1 MTLNINFFAM
11 MNSTNSSQLFNS
23 TTAQYLEG
31 LTAGSDGGPVDGGNS
46 GLRPTGFTPSRL
58 PQATEAYLMKYG
70 TFCVIPLNST
80 INMEYTTTRP
90 SVENT
95 LTYTGDGS
103 AADCIYIRTEYSR
116 FENCGVN
123 VVCTATNKTSSPVSV
138 NSLLLFG
145 NNAKSSG
152 YASYLTSISA
162 NWAKDEAATSAKLV
176 LLGGIN
182 LSSPVEIPVNG
193 TKQFVYTI
201 KGLQY
206 GKPSET
212 ATYFLNN
219 ASDQ

>member
-1 MTLNINFFAM
+1 M
-11 MNSTNSSQLFNS
+11 FNS
-23 TTAQYLEG
+23 TAAQYLEG
-31 LTAGSDGGPVDGGNS
+31 LTAGSDGGPVDSGNS
-46 GLRPTGFTPSRL
+46 GLRPTGFNPAQL

-145 NNAKSSG
+145 NNSNSSG
-152 YASYLTSISA
+152 RDTYLTSISA
-162 NWAKDEAATSAKLV
+162 NWAKDEAATSARLV

-206 GKPSET
+206 GKPSNT

>member
-11 MNSTNSSQLFNS
+11 MNSTNATQLFNS
-23 TTAQYLEG
+23 TSSQYLEG
-31 LTAGSDGGPVDGGNS
+31 LTAGSDGGNIRGGSS
-46 GLRPTGFTPSRL
+46 GLRPTGFDPGRL
-58 PQATEAYLMKYG
+58 PQATEPYLMKYG
-70 TFCVIPLNST
+70 CFCVIPLNST

-103 AADCIYIRTEYSR
+103 ATDCIYIQTEYSR

-145 NNAKSSG
+145 NNSQDSSI
-152 YASYLTSISA
+152 SSFITSIKA
-162 NWAKDEAATSAKLV
+162 NWTIDEAAPQSRLV

-182 LSSPVEIPVNG
+182 LSSPVEIPANG
-193 TKQFVYTI
+193 TKQFIYTI

-206 GKPSET
+206 GKPSAT

>member
-11 MNSTNSSQLFNS
+11 MNSTNASQLFNS
-23 TTAQYLEG
+23 NSAQYLEG
-31 LTAGSDGGPVDGGNS
+31 LTAGSDGGGIHEAK
-46 GLRPTGFTPSRL
+46 GLSVTGFNPEAL
-58 PQATEAYLMKYG
+58 PAATGSDLMRG
-70 TFCVIPLNST
+70 STFCVIPLNST
-80 INMEYTTTRP
+80 IDMEYTTTRP

-103 AADCIYIRTEYSR
+103 ATDCIYIQTEYSR

-123 VVCTATNKTSSPVSV
+123 VVCTATNKTSSPVSI

-145 NNAKSSG
+145 NNKNYAYGDANIKSFN
-152 YASYLTSISA
+152 A
-162 NWAKDEAATSAKLV
+162 NWAVDEAATGAAPV

-206 GKPSET
+206 GKPSAT

-219 ASDQ
+219 APDQ

>member
-11 MNSTNSSQLFNS
+11 MNSTNAAQLFSANRY
-23 TTAQYLEG
+23 QYLEG
-31 LTAGSDGGPVDGGNS
+31 LTAGSNGGQIHDTNALSATGFNPEGLSTSTGAYLIRGGN
-46 GLRPTGFTPSRL
+46 
-58 PQATEAYLMKYG
+58 
-70 TFCVIPLNST
+70 FCVIPLDST

-103 AADCIYIRTEYSR
+103 ATNCIYIQTEYSR

-145 NNAKSSG
+145 NNKDDAFG
-152 YASYLTSISA
+152 GANLTSISA
-162 NWAKDEAATSAKLV
+162 NWAKDEAATNATPV

-206 GKPSET
+206 GKPSAT

>member
-11 MNSTNSSQLFNS
+11 MNSTNATELFN
-23 TTAQYLEG
+23 ANRYQYLEG
-31 LTAGSDGGPVDGGNS
+31 LTAGSDGGQIHVANGLSSTGFNPEGLPTSTGSYLIRGGN
-46 GLRPTGFTPSRL
+46 
-58 PQATEAYLMKYG
+58 
-70 TFCVIPLNST
+70 FCVIPLDST

-103 AADCIYIRTEYSR
+103 ATDCIYIQTEYSR

-123 VVCTATNKTSSPVSV
+123 VVCTATNKTSSAVSV

-145 NNAKSSG
+145 NNNDDAYGGVNIKSFN
-152 YASYLTSISA
+152 A
-162 NWAKDEAATSAKLV
+162 NWAKDEEATAAVPV

-206 GKPSET
+206 GKPSAT

>member
-23 TTAQYLEG
+23 TATQYLEG
-31 LTAGSDGGPVDGGNS
+31 LTAGSDGGELHSTSNGLSKS
-46 GLRPTGFTPSRL
+46 GFNPAQLPAATDPYLITTGC
-58 PQATEAYLMKYG
+58 
-70 TFCVIPLNST
+70 FCVIPLNST
-80 INMEYTTTRP
+80 VDIEYTMTRP

-95 LTYTGDGS
+95 LTYSGDGS
-103 AADCIYIRTEYSR
+103 ATDCIYIRTEYSR

-145 NNAKSSG
+145 NNSNSSG
-152 YASYLTSISA
+152 SVAYVTSINA
-162 NWAKDEAATSAKLV
+162 NWAKDEAATMAKPV

-206 GKPSET
+206 GKPSRT

>member
-11 MNSTNSSQLFNS
+11 MNSTNATQLFNS
-23 TTAQYLEG
+23 NSSQYLEG
-31 LTAGSDGGPVDGGNS
+31 LTAGSDGGDTRADLGDA
-46 GLRPTGFTPSRL
+46 GFNPERL
-58 PQATEAYLMKYG
+58 SAATEPYLMKNS
-70 TFCVIPLNST
+70 TFCVIPLDST

-95 LTYTGDGS
+95 LTYTGDAS
-103 AADCIYIRTEYSR
+103 ATDCIYIQTEYSR

-123 VVCTATNKTSSPVSV
+123 VVCTATNKTSNPVSV

-145 NNAKSSG
+145 SNTGNIGTAG
-152 YASYLTSISA
+152 YLTSLSA
-162 NWAKDEAATSAKLV
+162 NWAKDEAASRTNIV

-182 LSSPVEIPVNG
+182 LSSPVEIPANG
-193 TKQFVYTI
+193 TKQFIYTI

-206 GKPSET
+206 GKPSAT

>member
-11 MNSTNSSQLFNS
+11 MNGVGAYQLFNAP
-23 TTAQYLEG
+23 TYQYLEG
-31 LTAGSDGGPVDGGNS
+31 LTTGGDGGNTS
-46 GLRPTGFTPSRL
+46 ESYALRQTGFNPDTLPS
-58 PQATEAYLMKYG
+58 ATDKYLMKNG
-70 TFCVIPLNST
+70 NFCVIPFDST

-95 LTYTGDGS
+95 LTYTGDAS
-103 AADCIYIRTEYSR
+103 ATDCIYIQTEYSR

-123 VVCTATNKTSSPVSV
+123 VICIATNKTSSPVSI

-145 NNAKSSG
+145 NNTG
-152 YASYLTSISA
+152 SYSAVNLTSFNP
-162 NWAKDEAATSAKLV
+162 NWEKDEGAGGAKPV

-206 GKPSET
+206 GKPSAT

>member
-11 MNSTNSSQLFNS
+11 MNSTNATQLFNS
-23 TTAQYLEG
+23 TVAQRLEG
-31 LTAGSDGGPVDGGNS
+31 LTAGSDGGSVDGGTS
-46 GLRPTGFTPSRL
+46 GLRPTGFNPGRL
-58 PQATEAYLMKYG
+58 PQATEPYLMKYG
-70 TFCVIPLNST
+70 CFCVIPLNST

-103 AADCIYIRTEYSR
+103 ATDCIYIQTEYSR

-145 NNAKSSG
+145 NNTDSSSYG
-152 YASYLTSISA
+152 TYLTSFNA
-162 NWAKDEAATSAKLV
+162 NWAKDEEATAAVPV

-193 TKQFVYTI
+193 TKQFIYTI

-206 GKPSET
+206 GKPSAT

>member
-11 MNSTNSSQLFNS
+11 MNSTNNGELFNTS
-23 TTAQYLEG
+23 QQGYLEG
-31 LTAGSDGGPVDGGNS
+31 LTAGSSGGVVHNS
-46 GLRPTGFTPSRL
+46 NGLGYGFDPGELPSG
-58 PQATEAYLMKYG
+58 TDECLMRG
-70 TFCVIPLNST
+70 SNFCVIPFDST

-90 SVENT
+90 SAENT

-103 AADCIYIRTEYSR
+103 ATDCIYIQTEYSR

-123 VVCTATNKTSSPVSV
+123 VVCTATNKTSSSVSI

-145 NNAKSSG
+145 NNGSSNT
-152 YASYLTSISA
+152 ANTSIVSMQP
-162 NWAKDEAATSAKLV
+162 NWTVDEAATLAASV

-193 TKQFVYTI
+193 TKQFIYTI

-206 GKPSET
+206 GKPSGT

>member
-11 MNSTNSSQLFNS
+11 MNSTNATQLFNS
-23 TTAQYLEG
+23 SSLQYLEG
-31 LTAGSDGGPVDGGNS
+31 LTAGSTGGELHRTSS
-46 GLRPTGFTPSRL
+46 GLSANGFNPS
-58 PQATEAYLMKYG
+58 YLSESNEPYLIKAG
-70 TFCVIPLNST
+70 CFCVIPLNSAV
-80 INMEYTTTRP
+80 NMEYTTTRP

-95 LTYTGDGS
+95 LTYTGNAS
-103 AADCIYIRTEYSR
+103 ATDCVYIQTEYSR

-145 NNAKSSG
+145 NNPIN
-152 YASYLTSISA
+152 ASAYSHVTSLNA
-162 NWAKDEAATSAKLV
+162 NWAKDEAATTAIPV

-206 GKPSET
+206 GKPSAT

>member
-11 MNSTNSSQLFNS
+11 MNSTNATQLFNN
-23 TTAQYLEG
+23 TTIQYLEG
-31 LTAGSDGGPVDGGNS
+31 LTAGSDGGEFHVRY
-46 GLRPTGFTPSRL
+46 GLSATGFDPSKL
-58 PQATEAYLMKYG
+58 PSTTEKYLMKNG
-70 TFCVIPLNST
+70 NFCVIPFDST
-80 INMEYTTTRP
+80 VNMEYTTTRP
-90 SVENT
+90 SAENT

-103 AADCIYIRTEYSR
+103 ATDCIYIRTEYSR

-123 VVCTATNKTSSPVSV
+123 VVCTATNKTSSPVSI

-145 NNAKSSG
+145 NNCNNAVAG
-152 YASYLTSISA
+152 YLTSISP
-162 NWAKDEAATSAKLV
+162 NWTVNEAATQAKPV

-193 TKQFVYTI
+193 TKQFIYTI

-206 GKPSET
+206 GKPSTT

>member
-23 TTAQYLEG
+23 TAAQYLEG
-31 LTAGSDGGPVDGGNS
+31 LTAGSDGGELHSSSNGLSIS
-46 GLRPTGFTPSRL
+46 GFNPAQLPAVADPYLIKTGC
-58 PQATEAYLMKYG
+58 
-70 TFCVIPLNST
+70 FCVIPLNST
-80 INMEYTTTRP
+80 VDIEYTMTRP

-95 LTYTGDGS
+95 LTYSGDAS

-145 NNAKSSG
+145 NNSG
-152 YASYLTSISA
+152 SAGSVAYVTSINA
-162 NWAKDEAATSAKLV
+162 NWARDNAATLSNLV
-176 LLGGIN
+176 FLGGIN

-206 GKPSET
+206 GKPSRT